1 MSGKRQGSASDAIT
15 EAFLDLMEEK
25 PYTDIT
31 VTDIVSRAG
40 VARVSFYRNFNSTSD
55 ILDRLADGAA
65 ADFSSQ
71 VLPVLLSK
79 DERAWRAFLFRYLY
93 YFGERQQWMS
103 RCSPQNVSV
112 LFSRMGDRLQ
122 KIETGN
128 VSADLRDKYGVSARL
143 GLLNNVIR
151 QWMDGGMQETPEQM
165 VEYLLG
171 CLLAF

>member
-1 MSGKRQGSASDAIT
+1 MAEKRQGSASEAIT
-15 EAFLDLMEEK
+15 EAFLELMEEK
-25 PYTDIT
+25 PYMDIT

-55 ILDRLADGAA
+55 ILDRLADEAA
-65 ADFSSQ
+65 SDFSSH

-79 DERAWRAFLFRYLY
+79 DERAWQAFLFQYLY
-93 YFGERQQWMS
+93 YFGERQQRLS

-122 KIETGN
+122 AIEAGG
-128 VSADLRDKYGVSARL
+128 VFASLEDKYGVSARL

-151 QWMDGGMQETPEQM
+151 QWMDEGMQETPEQM

-171 CLLAF
+171 CMLAF